1 MNDKKKFTIR
11 DVFYLKSLKV
21 LIIFF
26 IIKLLIFVLIFVL
39 SGWHLVGAI
48 NGTFVSGAIGLGVA
62 GLSFANNQ
70 GIFDVFQVGFE
81 NIISVSKKN
90 GKKKYDLYGFK
101 DAKINKRNSN
111 KYMWIIYLIDGT
123 VFIIISLI
131 LFFFY

>member
-11 DVFYLKSLKV
+11 DVFYLKSIKV

-26 IIKLLIFVLIFVL
+26 IIQVLIFVLIFGV
-39 SGWHLVGAI
+39 SGWHLIGAI
-48 NGTFVSGAIGLGVA
+48 NGTFVSGAIGFGVA
-62 GLSFANNQ
+62 GLSFTNNQ

-101 DAKINKRNSN
+101 EAKINKRNSN

>member
-26 IIKLLIFVLIFVL
+26 IIQVLIFVLIFGL